1 MVLNQNGLMNLP
13 SRFAPSGRNSGYNI
27 SQTADRITV
36 RITTNSAE
44 TTDAVH
50 AFLLFQIID
59 HKTGDSPA
67 IFVRSPRASR
77 VWYPPYRRSES
88 TP

>member
-1 MVLNQNGLMNLP
+1 VATMTRLKSEIRYTV
-13 SRFAPSGRNSGYNI
+13 SEI
-27 SQTADRITV
+27 DRGAKI
-36 RITTNSAE
+36 RILTSSPE

-67 IFVRSPRASR
+67 ISD
-77 VWYPPYRRSES
+77 
-88 TP
+88 